1 MTFIFRANVFVL
13 PLVPSTPCAFKLS
26 KLWGGTLHRLPATGA
41 YRGLSS
47 SVLAL
52 LFFQK
57 TAVSIHVVSSA
68 GPILYER
75 GAGTGPLSQLQPEPS
90 HPLPSAAPRDNP
102 SSFLS
107 PCRALMAPSPRINI
121 RPRPF
126 SSQLSLCFLIT
137 KQADPSLPPSSFII
151 SRVRFANFPSFL
163 ILLLSLILPG
173 GLDCV
178 FDLRI
183 AL

>member
-121 RPRPF
+121 RPASFFLLVASPVFSRDQASRPQPPSLPLYPF
-126 SSQLSLCFLIT
+126 SSSFRQL
-137 KQADPSLPPSSFII
+137 
-151 SRVRFANFPSFL
+151 
-163 ILLLSLILPG
+163 
-173 GLDCV
+173 
-178 FDLRI
+178 
-183 AL
+183 